1 MILNENRFG
10 YDPDNY
16 DDEPSDYV
24 NSDNAEV
31 ADDLSRDSAEEFED
45 EDDDLADTS
54 EDHDLEDDVE
64 DDEDPEADYDEDD
77 SDVTEDDPI
86 NDDVT
91 DYPQSDPAA
100 FHQEGKKPVYIK
112 DMPYIDH
119 ATPGVTSN

>member
-1 MILNENRFG
+1 MIFDENKFG

-24 NSDNAEV
+24 NSDNAYN
-31 ADDLSRDSAEEFED
+31 ADDISSDSAEEFNSE
-45 EDDDLADTS
+45 EDDEVAGTDNN
-54 EDHDLEDDVE
+54 DLEDDFE
-64 DDEDPEADYDEDD
+64 EDEDPEVDYDEDD

-91 DYPQSDPAA
+91 DYPSTEPAA
-100 FHQEGKKPVYIK
+100 FHSEVKKPVYIK

>member
-1 MILNENRFG
+1 MILQENKFG

-24 NSDNAEV
+24 NSDNAYV
-31 ADDLSRDSAEEFED
+31 ADDLSRDTAEEL
-45 EDDDLADTS
+45 EDDDDDVVNAEEVD
-54 EDHDLEDDVE
+54 DLEDDFE
-64 DDEDPEADYDEDD
+64 DDEDPEVDYDEDD

-91 DYPQSDPAA
+91 DYPSSQPAA
-100 FHQEGKKPVYIK
+100 FQDEGKKPVYIQ

>member
-1 MILNENRFG
+1 MILQGNNFG

-24 NSDNAEV
+24 NADNNR
-31 ADDLSRDSAEEFED
+31 DLED
-45 EDDDLADTS
+45 EDDDVVAAD
-54 EDHDLEDDVE
+54 DIDDLDDDFE
-64 DDEDPEADYDEDD
+64 DEDPEVDYDEDD

-91 DYPQSDPAA
+91 DYPSSQPAA
-100 FHQEGKKPVYIK
+100 FNSEGKKPVYIK

-119 ATPGVTSN
+119 ATPGVTSS